1 MSIKQTAVRLPSE
14 TYVRLKALADRTGR
28 TTNCH
33 MREAI
38 EEHLLDAEDLATAE
52 RALITHRESSET
64 PLSLDELDAELG
76 LDR

>member
-1 MSIKQTAVRLPSE
+1 MSTKQATVRLPSE
-14 TYVRLKALADRTGR
+14 TYVRLKALANRTGR

-38 EEHLLDAEDLATAE
+38 KDHLLDAEDLAAAE
-52 RALITHRESSET
+52 RALIRHRESGET
-64 PLSLDELDAELG
+64 PLSLDEIDAKLG